1 MASLAA
7 GLAAVIAEATS
18 DECDSDHQYMV
29 FPGFF
34 WPVKAEAL
42 IGGNE
47 PAAFEF
53 THWVNMIP
61 GRPPLFMMNGRFVW
75 TEYRS
80 ILDSHKVSSAEAR
93 FASRFARAATEMDL
107 GLVTTALNT
116 YFPVD
121 VVQSPWSEAT
131 LGDAQIGSAQST
143 LSASTVKFMER
154 FNTLADLGDAL
165 VSAITYERATLV
177 ILRGWFDESLLAER
191 FWDIPDAV
199 ISDGLDPPSGELP
212 AVVAKLV
219 LIRNLRI
226 RLPAQSLPDVGP
238 EVIFRRVDGEASEA
252 AGLSLIQIATPSPP
266 TIAVHPLGPG
276 DGTVA
281 DQIESMRGGAAE
293 QLGLDVS
300 GSPSGARKFH
310 VPLHFDTA
318 AAVAVT
324 AAELARAQAERDS
337 AASSLNDISTRI
349 ARLGEELAALPVRSG
364 PFGISIPNPMRFQLE
379 SSLISLRLS
388 LPSAEEELAQSELRL
403 ERWQN
408 AARVLDQLAGIPD
421 DPNPY
426 VLALVCDRIPKSPN
440 PDPALFA

>member
-1 MASLAA
+1 MASLAE
-7 GLAAVIAEATS
+7 GLAAVIAEATQ
-18 DECDSDHQYMV
+18 DECAPDHQFMA

-34 WPVKAEAL
+34 WPVKAEGLA
-42 IGGNE
+42 GGNE

-61 GRPPLFMMNGRFVW
+61 GKPPLFMMNGRFVW
-75 TEYRS
+75 NEYRA
-80 ILDSHKVSSAEAR
+80 ILDSHKVSSAEAS

-121 VVQSPWSEAT
+121 VVQSPWTNAA
-131 LGDAQIGSAQST
+131 LGEAQIGNAQGNLTESA
-143 LSASTVKFMER
+143 VKFMER
-154 FNTLADLGDAL
+154 FNTLSALGDAL
-165 VSAITYERATLV
+165 VASITYERATLV

-191 FWDIPDAV
+191 FWDVPGTV

-219 LIRNLRI
+219 MIRNLRI
-226 RLPAQSLPDVGP
+226 HLPAQSLPDVGP
-238 EVIFRRVDGEASEA
+238 EVIFRRVDGEAPEA
-252 AGLSLIQIATPSPP
+252 AGARLIQIATPPAP
-266 TIAVHPLGPG
+266 TITAQPLGPVQG
-276 DGTVA
+276 AVEA
-281 DQIESMRGGAAE
+281 QVESMRGAAAE

-318 AAVAVT
+318 AAAAVT
-324 AAELARAQAERDS
+324 AGELARAQAERDS
-337 AASSLNDISTRI
+337 AASTAGDLRTKI
-349 ARLGEELAALPVRSG
+349 ARLGEELAGLPHSSG
-364 PFGISIPNPMRFQLE
+364 PFGISFPNPMRFALE
-379 SSLISLRLS
+379 SSLINLRLS
-388 LPSAEEELAQSELRL
+388 LPSADEALAQTELRL
-403 ERWQN
+403 QRWQN
-408 AARVLDQLAGIPD
+408 AAKVLDQLAAIGE

-426 VLALVCDRIPKSPN
+426 ALALVCDRIPKSPN